1 MKICLFLF
9 LFIFPIVNAFPVCD
23 NLGANCNVVTS
34 LSFANV
40 DSVTYVYTSPG
51 PTIVDGV
58 TYDVVIRWQPEAGAE
73 ITHSWTAIAE
83 SRRVNF
89 DCTNSRM
96 WFNGI
101 TVDATPG
108 FTGSKNNIPTCTF
121 NMQNGV
127 LTSSYLASPGT
138 TVFFLFSSITDIGD
152 DLFIDKNFDFPII
165 PSDNYDPGA
174 NDVNMVCLD
183 PNDAPNCNPDNSISF
198 SGLPTSVQF
207 TYPAATSTITT
218 NAINYDYVVQWTPD
232 PDTPITSS
240 WQVAPERRQDPFD
253 CTNSRLWLN
262 GTIVDATLFFNGADP
277 YCVFNMQDGV
287 LSQAYIDAP
296 GRTVFFLFS
305 GITGVGDD
313 LIIARNYE
321 KAVVSSEFYVPPNEV
336 VIPVC
341 DDQNGPQC
349 NVVLDISFA
358 DDTNPVSLTYD
369 TAPGLTLSDGVTY
382 DSAIKW
388 VASPTETL
396 EYSFR
401 ITPDRVQDPFDCS
414 GARLWVNGTVVS
426 ATTFTTT
433 SPPYCTFDIQDGVL
447 PQSVIDSP
455 YNNIYF
461 LFNTL
466 IGEADVFYISRDTD
480 RPIVSIENFSPEN
493 LDSYVCD
500 DPAGPNCNPIATV
513 SFVDDS
519 APVGFNYDT
528 TQGLTTVGGVDY
540 EMVVKWVADPTE
552 VLTYSWEVY
561 PDRRQDFIS
570 CAGVRVWVNGTIV
583 DTDSFLRG
591 AQNNEP
597 YCVYKIQNGVL
608 SQDFIDN
615 PSNKVFFLF
624 NGLVANGDPIFIDKN
639 TDTPVVSI
647 ESIVFYKFGVQTYTV
662 TSNNQG
668 STITFDIEEI
678 VYESPSWPG
687 PDTQCNNGD
696 TIMGSINVGSCT
708 LNPTTSD
715 TVNGIYTY
723 DFPKTLYDFCS
734 NGREDS
740 GNNYIYTVVVGLTG
754 EVGSCKYFSPDDR
767 SQTSSIE
774 IAQNQIDPGG
784 GPQETVVTLELT
796 SYDIIQCTPI
806 DFIVPQAKSTFTV
819 TYTFTGNEI
828 SLTEIPYLDELDDPL
843 NIVSRTCT
851 SFTDG
856 TPNTCVYEFESTLCK
871 PLLSVNGQPEDV
883 CAFDG
888 TDSKTLREL
897 DVTQIIDEV
906 NQISGTK
913 EFPALPTALNLELF
927 NGTICDTSLSNPN
940 PVNVTEQYDSTMTV
954 RNRPYPNFDVT
965 PTKLNFYDDLIFRIE
980 ITDSVGGGQIELH
993 IKSVIFDLFD
1003 PETGTQ
1009 INRYT
1014 FNRGD
1019 KEVMHVNDWSRY
1031 YDDVH
1036 FCKYENQD
1044 GTCSPYYEVGSGR
1057 VNDFTELEI
1066 LPQLFDICQTDFNTT
1081 ISDHFSFNP
1090 AKWFRGLS
1098 VPTVDIKVTI
1108 FSEVIDCVQTPNRR
1122 LSETRSSTTFN
1133 FMAINKQFTTE
1144 TANNRKFRY
1153 VKVVE
1158 SGDLDNGSGTSFS
1171 DALLISGL
1179 LILLAVVGY
1188 FAFRNNFRRDNAY
1201 LIVR

>member
-1 MKICLFLF
+1 M
-9 LFIFPIVNAFPVCD
+9 IFVWILVLLLAISIVDAFPVCD
-23 NLGANCNVVTS
+23 NLGANCNVVTT

-40 DSVTYVYTSPG
+40 DSVTYNYATPG

-58 TYDVVIRWQPEAGAE
+58 TYDAVIRWQPESGAE

-83 SRRVNF
+83 SRRVTF

-108 FTGSKNNIPTCTF
+108 FTGSKGDIPTCTF

-127 LTSSYLASPGT
+127 LESSYLASPGT

-152 DLFIDKNFDFPII
+152 DLFIDKNFDYPII
-165 PSDNYDPGA
+165 PSDSYDPGA
-174 NDVNMVCLD
+174 NDPSMVCLD

-198 SGLPTSVQF
+198 SGFPAFVQF
-207 TYPAATSTITT
+207 TYPAVTSTIVT
-218 NAINYDYVVQWTPD
+218 NAVNYGYVVQWTPD

-253 CTNSRLWLN
+253 CTTSRMWFN

-296 GRTVFFLFS
+296 GRTVFFLFD

-313 LIIARNYE
+313 LVIARNYE
-321 KAVVSSEFYVPPNEV
+321 KAVVSIEFYVPPNEV
-336 VIPVC
+336 EIPVC
-341 DDQNGPQC
+341 DDQLGTQC

-369 TAPGLTLSDGVTY
+369 TTPGLTLSDGITY

-396 EYSFR
+396 DFSFR

-433 SPPYCTFDIQDGVL
+433 SPPYCTFDIHDGVL
-447 PQSVIDSP
+447 SQAILDDP
-455 YNNIYF
+455 YDKIYF

-466 IGEADVFYISRDTD
+466 IGEADVFYIARDTD
-480 RPIVSIENFSPEN
+480 KPIVSIENFSPEN
-493 LDSYVCD
+493 LGSFVCD
-500 DPAGPNCNPIATV
+500 NPSGPNCNPVSTI

-528 TQGLTTVGGVDY
+528 TPGLTTVGGVDY
-540 EMVVKWVADPTE
+540 EMVVKWVADPNE

-561 PDRRQDFIS
+561 PDTRQDFIS
-570 CAGVRVWVNGTIV
+570 CADMRVWINGTIV
-583 DTDSFLRG
+583 DTTSFLRG
-591 AQNNEP
+591 AQNNDP
-597 YCVYKIQNGVL
+597 YCVYNIQNGVL
-608 SQDFIDN
+608 PQSFIDD
-615 PSNKVFFLF
+615 PANKVYFLMNNF
-624 NGLVANGDPIFIDKN
+624 VVNGDAIFIDKN
-639 TDTPVVSI
+639 TDEPVVSI
-647 ESIVFYKFGVQTYTV
+647 ESIVFYKFGVEVYSVASDNT
-662 TSNNQG
+662 G
-668 STITFDIEEI
+668 SVFTIDIEEL
-678 VYESPSWPG
+678 VYSSPSWPG

-696 TIMGSINVGSCT
+696 TVMGTINAGSCT
-708 LNPTTSD
+708 LNPTTTD

-723 DFPKTLYDFCS
+723 DFPKTLYDFCA
-734 NGREDS
+734 NGRVDS
-740 GNNYIYTVVVGLTG
+740 GNDYIYTVVVGLPG
-754 EVGSCKYFSPDDR
+754 VVGSCKYFDADDR
-767 SQTSSIE
+767 SQTSLIE

-784 GPQETVVTLELT
+784 GPQETVVTLGLLNYT
-796 SYDIIQCTPI
+796 IVPCTPI
-806 DFIVPQAKSTFTV
+806 NFIVPQAKGLFTLNY
-819 TYTFTGNEI
+819 TYTGNPI
-828 SLTEIPYLDELDDPL
+828 TLAGSPHLDEIDDPL
-843 NIVSRTCT
+843 NVISKTCT

-856 TPNTCVYEFESTLCK
+856 TPNTCVYVLESTLCK
-871 PLLSVNGQPEDV
+871 PLLSVNGQTDDI

-888 TDSKTLREL
+888 TDSKSLLDL
-897 DVTQIIDEV
+897 DVSQIIDDI

-913 EFPALPTALNLELF
+913 EFPALPTALNFDLF
-927 NGTICDTSLSNPN
+927 SGVTCNTLLSNPN
-940 PVNVTEQYDSTMTV
+940 PVNVTEQYDSSMKV
-954 RNRPYPNFDVT
+954 RNRPYPNFDVV
-965 PTKLNFYDDLIFRIE
+965 PTRLNFYDDLIFRIE
-980 ITDSVGGGQIELH
+980 MTGSTGGGQVELH

-1003 PETGTQ
+1003 PETGSP

-1019 KEVMHVNDWSRY
+1019 KEIMHANDWSRY

-1036 FCKYENQD
+1036 FCKYEYPN
-1044 GTCSPYYEVGSGR
+1044 GTCAPYYEAGSDR
-1057 VNDFTELEI
+1057 VNPFTEVNI
-1066 LPQLFDICQTDFNTT
+1066 LPQLFDICQLDFLDTV
-1081 ISDHFSFNP
+1081 SDHFSFNP
-1090 AKWFRGLS
+1090 AKWFRGIN
-1098 VPTVDIKVTI
+1098 VPAVDIKVTI
-1108 FSEVIDCVQTPNRR
+1108 HSEVVTCGGSGRR
-1122 LSETRSSTTFN
+1122 LTSRTSTFN
-1133 FMAINKQFTTE
+1133 FMSINDKFQTD
-1144 TANNRKFRY
+1144 TATNRNFRY
-1153 VKVVE
+1153 VRVIE
-1158 SGDLDNGSGTSFS
+1158 SDELDNGAGTSFS

-1179 LILLAVVGY
+1179 SVLLAIVGY
-1188 FAFRNNFRRDNAY
+1188 FAFRNNCRRDSY
-1201 LIVR
+1201 VIVQ